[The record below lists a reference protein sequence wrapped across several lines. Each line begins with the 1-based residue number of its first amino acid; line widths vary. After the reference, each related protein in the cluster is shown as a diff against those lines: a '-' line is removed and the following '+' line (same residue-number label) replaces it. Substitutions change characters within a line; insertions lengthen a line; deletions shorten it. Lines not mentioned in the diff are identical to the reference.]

1 MKHKIF
7 LIVSGI
13 LLGVLLVSVF
23 CMVDREKV
31 GEWFFGT
38 PTEIKSGF
46 SPELLNAMKERYQI
60 TIPDDAV
67 FIKGIVTDGFREGFV
82 VFLFELPMETK
93 LDLGDDRGA
102 SDYVFQR
109 LNLDESQYELCGR
122 GRNFTDDWD
131 EDFVRKYDHEISAK
145 HDVYTFLSF
154 SVQEDRI
161 IFRFVGW
168 RPGEAFYRLGG

>member
-1 MKHKIF
+1 
-7 LIVSGI
+7 
-13 LLGVLLVSVF
+13 
-23 CMVDREKV
+23 MVDREKV

-82 VFLFELPMETK
+82 VFLFELPMETE
-93 LDLGDDRGA
+93 LSPDDCCGV
-102 SDYVFQR
+102 SDYVSQK
-109 LNLDESQYELCGR
+109 LNLDESQYGR
-122 GRNFTDDWD
+122 GYDDGEELWWADWD
-131 EDFVRKYDHEISAK
+131 EDFVCKYDYSIESHIDFTS
-145 HDVYTFLSF
+145 LSF

-168 RPGEAFYRLGG
+168 RPGGAFYRLGS

>member
-13 LLGVLLVSVF
+13 LLGVLLVFVALF
-23 CMVDREKV
+23 GIGKEKNDA
-31 GEWFFGT
+31 
-38 PTEIKSGF
+38 PIEIKNGF

-67 FIKGIVTDGFREGFV
+67 FIRGFNTNSFRDPCV
-82 VFLFELPMETK
+82 VFLFELPMETE
-93 LDLGDDRGA
+93 LSPDDCDGV

-109 LNLDESQYELCGR
+109 LNIDESHYDSAGR
-122 GRNFTDDWD
+122 GKQHYLNNEN
-131 EDFVRKYDHEISAK
+131 EDLTRIYDYDIKRKHEGF
-145 HDVYTFLSF
+145 TFLSF
-154 SVQEDRI
+154 SVETDRI

-168 RPGEAFYRLGG
+168 HPSGVFD

>member
-67 FIKGIVTDGFREGFV
+67 FIRGFNTNSFRDPCV
-82 VFLFELPMETK
+82 VFLFELPMETE
-93 LDLGDDRGA
+93 LSPDDCDGV

-109 LNLDESQYELCGR
+109 LNIDESHYDSAGR
-122 GRNFTDDWD
+122 GKQHYLNNEN
-131 EDFVRKYDHEISAK
+131 EDLTRIYDYDIKRKHEGF
-145 HDVYTFLSF
+145 TFLSF
-154 SVQEDRI
+154 SVETDRI

-168 RPGEAFYRLGG
+168 HPSGVFD